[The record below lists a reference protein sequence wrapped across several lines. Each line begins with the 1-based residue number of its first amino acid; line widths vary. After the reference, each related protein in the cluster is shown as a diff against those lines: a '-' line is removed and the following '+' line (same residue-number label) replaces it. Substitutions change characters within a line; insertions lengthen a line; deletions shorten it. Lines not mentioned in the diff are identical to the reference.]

1 MAKQKQV
8 SQHDIEQAWMEAFIE
23 RHGGRISPKILVEE
37 ASDPSCPLHDRFEWD
52 DDVAAR
58 QFRLAQAGQIIRQ
71 WKGVLL
77 RVDTEAKQIRVEPV
91 RRVQSPEDSRGK
103 GRASYETVEEIMAD
117 PGKRD
122 SMIRTVLRELNAYRK
137 RYADI
142 LALSEVWAAIDAAVD
157 LHDGGPGKGAG
168 KSERRPRA

>member
-58 QFRLAQAGQIIRQ
+58 HDSTADR
-71 WKGVLL
+71 
-77 RVDTEAKQIRVEPV
+77 
-91 RRVQSPEDSRGK
+91 DSRHRARNIVGK
-103 GRASYETVEEIMAD
+103 KQTR
-117 PGKRD
+117 
-122 SMIRTVLRELNAYRK
+122 
-137 RYADI
+137 
-142 LALSEVWAAIDAAVD
+142 AAINVLNSPITNA
-157 LHDGGPGKGAG
+157 
-168 KSERRPRA
+168 